1 MTKRM
6 IIAFLLLLLVFG
18 GIFGYIGYGMYQGMQ
33 QFASFAPPPV
43 TVSATEARLE
53 EWQPTIRSVGK
64 LSAVNGVLVSAEVA
78 GRVERIA
85 FESGSTVKKGEMLLQ
100 MDDSSEQAELPGLR
114 ARVKLAKQNL
124 DRMEQLVKQNLTSGE
139 QLDAAQSE
147 FDQARSALAAREAII
162 DKKRI
167 VAPFAGE
174 LGIRKVDVGEYLQP
188 GQEIVSLQALDSL
201 FIDFTLPEHYIGQV
215 RRGMIVNIQTNAYPG
230 EHFSGEIT
238 AISADVDP
246 NSHNF
251 SVQARI
257 PNLDQRLRPGL
268 FADIRILAGDPVERV
283 TIPRTA
289 VTFTLYGDSVYVIT
303 PAEDG
308 SETLQVEQ
316 RFVQLGEERENDVA
330 IVKGV
335 SAGERVVTAGQLK
348 LNAGSRVVVDNEVA
362 LD

>member
-6 IIAFLLLLLVFG
+6 IIALLLLLVVFG

-33 QFASFAPPPV
+33 QFANFSPPPV

-64 LSAVNGVLVSAEVA
+64 LSAVNGLLVSAEVT

-85 FESGSTVKKGEMLLQ
+85 FESGSAVKKGELLLQ

-124 DRMEQLVKQNLTSGE
+124 DRTEKLIRQNLSSGD

-147 FDQARSALAAREAII
+147 YDQARSALAVREAII
-162 DKKRI
+162 NKKRI

-201 FIDFTLPEHYIGQV
+201 FIDFTLPEQYIN
-215 RRGMIVNIQTNAYPG
+215 RIRSGMRVNILTNAYPG
-230 EHFSGEIT
+230 EQFSGEIS

-257 PNLDQRLRPGL
+257 PNQDQRLRPGL
-268 FADIRILAGDPVERV
+268 FADIRILAGDPVARV
-283 TIPRTA
+283 TVPRTA
-289 VTFTLYGDSVYVIT
+289 VTYTLYGDSVYVIK

-308 SETLQVEQ
+308 SDALKVEQ

-330 IVKGV
+330 VVSGV
-335 SAGERVVTAGQLK
+335 SAGERIVTAGQLK
-348 LNAGSRVVVDNEVA
+348 LNAGASVVVDNEVA